1 MRWIREHKLIASLLS
16 LLVVLALI
24 FVLSTVSGF
33 GGNFLTDF
41 INNGVSGISGFF
53 SSVGGNIRDGAA
65 GIFAHK
71 DLEKQIDEL
80 KDENAQL
87 QRDLIR
93 AKLEAEQLQ
102 QLQELA
108 GILHYDYTPQTFN
121 VVSAD
126 VSLKDGSN
134 WLETFTIDRGTED
147 GITQGKV
154 VIDGA
159 GLVGVVSD
167 AGEGWAKVTP
177 IIEEGSKISF
187 KLARDG
193 KQLGVV
199 AGDSKGQFTGYML
212 DDGSTVSEGDI
223 LVTSGMGMYPAG
235 IEIGTVKSV
244 TYNSDKLLKEITVEP
259 AVKFSSLRKV
269 AVII

>member
-87 QRDLIR
+87 QRDLIQ

-134 WLETFTIDRGTED
+134 
-147 GITQGKV
+147 
-154 VIDGA
+154 
-159 GLVGVVSD
+159 
-167 AGEGWAKVTP
+167 
-177 IIEEGSKISF
+177 
-187 KLARDG
+187 
-193 KQLGVV
+193 
-199 AGDSKGQFTGYML
+199 
-212 DDGSTVSEGDI
+212 
-223 LVTSGMGMYPAG
+223 
-235 IEIGTVKSV
+235 
-244 TYNSDKLLKEITVEP
+244 LL
-259 AVKFSSLRKV
+259 
-269 AVII
+269 